1 MALCHQYGVVS
12 LTGYIVHSSPRVTGL
27 SHDTFFGYT
36 LPFTVTTCAYHFFP
50 YFDSFFNTLLLPSLK
65 MPLSSSYLSKSHI
78 SYASSCRRTSG
89 LLANGL
95 GTRLS
100 HLEGKAPSSGSRMS
114 KSMPSRRKL
123 VDGDGRSGLGTPSYA
138 WCLCEVRFCY
148 CLGLVQ
154 DT

>member
-1 MALCHQYGVVS
+1 MALCHQYGVAS

-65 MPLSSSYLSKSHI
+65 MPLSSSYLSKSHT
-78 SYASSCRRTSG
+78 SYASSSQRTSG
-89 LLANGL
+89 LLESGL

-100 HLEGKAPSSGSRMS
+100 RLEGKAPSSGSRMS
-114 KSMPSRRKL
+114 KSMPSRRRL
-123 VDGDGRSGLGTPSYA
+123 ADGDGRSGSGIPSCA
-138 WCLCEVRFCY
+138 WYLCEVRVGCY
-148 CLGLVQ
+148 LGFS
-154 DT
+154 